1 MIERE
6 FLRHFEIRSLPYTH
20 RHSTSDKQAID
31 SIHLDGGDEEEVCF
45 GLPDS
50 LTSVSEGPW
59 HQYNLSRTSTDAPV
73 FDVSAFAHP
82 TF

>member
-50 LTSVSEGPW
+50 LTSVSEGLGINITFLGLALTRPC
-59 HQYNLSRTSTDAPV
+59 ST
-73 FDVSAFAHP
+73 
-82 TF
+82 